1 MPDYNYNPNTLK
13 DLALIF
19 FKSDNQKF
27 DTLDCEKLVNNANF
41 FTFAAGDYL
50 TGEKKLEIIKKT
62 YIGQIFHCV
71 LRVRIHILT
80 MKKKMFFFAS
90 FLQLYHCMSN
100 SN

>member
-1 MPDYNYNPNTLK
+1 MPDYNYNPNTLE

-27 DTLDCEKLVNNANF
+27 DTLDCEKLVNDANF

-50 TGEKKLEIIKKT
+50 TGEKKIGNDKKKT

-80 MKKKMFFFAS
+80 MKKKCFSLRLSYNYIIA
-90 FLQLYHCMSN
+90 
-100 SN
+100 